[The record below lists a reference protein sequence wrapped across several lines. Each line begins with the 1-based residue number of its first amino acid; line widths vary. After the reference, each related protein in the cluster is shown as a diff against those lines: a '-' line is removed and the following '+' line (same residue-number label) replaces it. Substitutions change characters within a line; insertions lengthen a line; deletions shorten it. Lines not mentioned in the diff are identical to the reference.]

1 MKPNRTSNSID
12 VGSITSP
19 ESVDPERVGPS
30 SPEVASPSFKL
41 IAPFL
46 GLMPTSSASSS
57 TEESKKSDKNRGW
70 KIIKEGSRKRTDLL
84 VDEKGNTYTKRSPYV
99 WQCTRK
105 SNSQKNKCPA
115 LVREKNEN
123 GQRIFVIK
131 GEHHHY
137 SPPSSSVANTKG
149 SNAMRMNIH
158 WTRTLSTIQI

>member
-1 MKPNRTSNSID
+1 MKPIRTIDSID

-19 ESVDPERVGPS
+19 ESVDPEI
-30 SPEVASPSFKL
+30 VASSSRDVVSSSFEL

-57 TEESKKSDKNRGW
+57 SSGESKKVDKNHGW

-105 SNSQKNKCPA
+105 SNNQKNKCPA
-115 LVREKNEN
+115 LVREKNED
-123 GQRIFVIK
+123 GLRLFVIR

-137 SPPSSSVANTKG
+137 SQLSSSVINT
-149 SNAMRMNIH
+149 R
-158 WTRTLSTIQI
+158 